1 MDRIRLPKPT
11 PKPKLD
17 PNRAPAPRDDL
28 ARPITTMV
36 QLGEFV
42 RGLRTGLSIGQAELA
57 TRAGVGRG
65 WIVELEQGKPTL
77 EAQMVLRV
85 LLTLGFEIVL
95 SPYDPPPPWMLR
107 ACAFAEAKR
116 KAAAAARRTRRN
128 TRRARARAMR
138 LAANAQA
145 MVVDVE

>member
-1 MDRIRLPKPT
+1 MDKIRLPKPAA
-11 PKPKLD
+11 KPKLD
-17 PNRAPAPRDDL
+17 PGPVPRDDL
-28 ARPITTMV
+28 AKPITTML
-36 QLGEFV
+36 QLAEFV

-57 TRAGVGRG
+57 LRAGVGRG
-65 WIVELEQGKPTL
+65 WIVDLEQGKPTL
-77 EAQMVLRV
+77 EAEKVLRV

-107 ACAFAEAKR
+107 ACAFADAKR

-128 TRRARARAMR
+128 SRRSRARELR
-138 LAANAQA
+138 LAENAQA